1 MRRRKKLG
9 PENQRGSFA
18 NGPVGLL
25 GALAPFFGPV
35 TRGAFALGAAS
46 PAGSGAAAA
55 GLAAAGAEALSV
67 GTTLVAFGG
76 VFTPSVVPPG
86 GDIEGAGTAAGGSF
100 VSEQPEAITTAAT
113 ASVSQQE

>member
-1 MRRRKKLG
+1 MRRWERRG
-9 PENQRGSFA
+9 PENQMGSA
-18 NGPVGLL
+18 NGTVGLT
-25 GALAPFFGPV
+25 GALVPFFGTF

-46 PAGSGAAAA
+46 PAACSGATAA

-76 VFTPSVVPPG
+76 VFTPSIGPPG
-86 GDIEGAGTAAGGSF
+86 CGVEGTTGGAGGAF
-100 VSEQPEAITTAAT
+100 VSEQPEAMTTAAT

>member
-9 PENQRGSFA
+9 PENQRGSVA
-18 NGPVGLL
+18 NGAVGLL
-25 GALAPFFGPV
+25 GALAPFFGAF
-35 TRGAFALGAAS
+35 TRGALALGAAS

-55 GLAAAGAEALSV
+55 GLAAAAGALSA

-76 VFTPSVVPPG
+76 VFTPSVGPPG
-86 GDIEGAGTAAGGSF
+86 CGVEGTTGATGGAF
-100 VSEQPEAITTAAT
+100 VSEQPEAMTTAAT